1 MPDEAPDEP
10 NPARPAVG
18 TVLCTVADIPEP
30 GGKTF
35 RFRQDSDLFTG
46 LVVRFGGQVVG
57 YVDSCP
63 HFGWPLAQHDNYL
76 FSGDHLLCS
85 GHGAMFRPL
94 DGVCVAGPCLN
105 AALTAWPIAVRD
117 GQVVC
122 A

>member
-1 MPDEAPDEP
+1 LPDEA
-10 NPARPAVG
+10 NAARPAAG
-18 TVLCTVADIPEP
+18 TVLCAVEDIAEP

-35 RFRQDSDLFTG
+35 RFREGDDLFTG
-46 LVVRFGGQVVG
+46 VVVRYGGEVVG

-63 HFGWPLAQHDNYL
+63 HFGWPLAQHDAYL
-76 FSGDHLLCS
+76 FSGQHLLCS

-105 AALTAWPIAVRD
+105 EALATWPVAVRD